1 MPLRVTFHES
11 DDADSLVDTLL
22 TAGFAAGASR
32 ERFAGEDDGEAIVY
46 VVHTDAPTG
55 DVEELVADLDA
66 WVEEVDPL
74 TSSAGAVADPAAD
87 IQPPDLPDV
96 PRRNG

>member
-22 TAGFAAGASR
+22 IAGFAAGASR
-32 ERFAGEDDGEAIVY
+32 ERFAGDDDGEAIVY
-46 VVHTDAPTG
+46 VVHTDAPAA
-55 DVEELVADLDA
+55 DVRELVEDIDA

-74 TSSAGAVADPAAD
+74 TSNAAVTDPDADVP
-87 IQPPDLPDV
+87 PPDLPNA
-96 PRRNG
+96 PRRKD